1 MPTHHCIPC
10 ATTTVRCCICA
21 GHQHGLYGVP
31 GESALAGDP
40 GWAAALGAQGQ
51 RRGREAAQRLLRNLG
66 GAVDTFAVAFNGLV
80 QPLATVVQNRDVYV
94 RTDSTGVQKL
104 FVRVD
109 DVEVELIAVPAIPAK
124 PPTPEPKLT
133 LWDHLLKDD

>member
-1 MPTHHCIPC
+1 
-10 ATTTVRCCICA
+10 
-21 GHQHGLYGVP
+21 
-31 GESALAGDP
+31 
-40 GWAAALGAQGQ
+40 
-51 RRGREAAQRLLRNLG
+51 
-66 GAVDTFAVAFNGLV
+66 VAFNGLV